1 MDVRHDVLAEPRV
14 RDDVRNL
21 VFHLVADGAPTT
33 QQRRYL
39 GILIFLL
46 YVDIPEYNP
55 PSFLAFPAPMYLH
68 LVDVDVGST
77 VRSILRRA
85 LEVTM
90 GTNVARPVIAAERGD
105 LGRQVDKVFIALDI
119 IPEAP

>member
-1 MDVRHDVLAEPRV
+1 MDVRHNVLTEPRI
-14 RDDVRNL
+14 RDDVRNR

-39 GILIFLL
+39 GVLILLL

-55 PSFLAFPAPMYLH
+55 PSFLAFPAPTYLH
-68 LVDVDVGST
+68 LVDVGST

-85 LEVTM
+85 LTVTM
-90 GTNVARPVIAAERGD
+90 GTNIARPAITTERGD
-105 LGRQVDKVFIALDI
+105 LGRKVDKVFLASDI